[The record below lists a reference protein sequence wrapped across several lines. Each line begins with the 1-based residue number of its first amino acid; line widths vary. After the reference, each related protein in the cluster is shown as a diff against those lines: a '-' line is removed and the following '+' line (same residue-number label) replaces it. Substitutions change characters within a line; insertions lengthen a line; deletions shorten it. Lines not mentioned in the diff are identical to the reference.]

1 MESLEASGFEGIIK
15 EGSDLYVDYSTPPP
29 CFVHHTEAGGWCER
43 PAAMRAYEMDF
54 CEVHGAEVKAGI
66 MAEIYHDA
74 GNVLEDAYGPEDS
87 STNAAAWVHLNV
99 SVREM
104 AHRCIEA
111 EEAQVEALRR
121 AYPLI
126 PERVDTETR
135 EHDYGVPN
143 HANDD
148 PVDMYFDSRIHVL
161 RLMRLSWSVGQYWL
175 FEQLEKER

>member
-1 MESLEASGFEGIIK
+1 
-15 EGSDLYVDYSTPPP
+15 
-29 CFVHHTEAGGWCER
+29 
-43 PAAMRAYEMDF
+43 
-54 CEVHGAEVKAGI
+54 
-66 MAEIYHDA
+66 
-74 GNVLEDAYGPEDS
+74 
-87 STNAAAWVHLNV
+87 LNV
-99 SVREM
+99 GVREM
-104 AHRCIEA
+104 AHRCIKA

-121 AYPLI
+121 DYPLI

-175 FEQLEKER
+175 FEQLEKERQGASAQLAYALELRAQKTGQPG